1 MRHSHTLGD
10 LIAALSLGV
19 SGVALIAF
27 ALAFAGANLAYFDP
41 RPALVRLV
49 ESGRL
54 DWLLLVVGPAPYVAR
69 EVARDAAALLILLT
83 TSPKGALS

>member
-27 ALAFAGANLAYFDP
+27 ALSFAGANLAYFDP
-41 RPALVRLV
+41 RRWD
-49 ESGRL
+49 ESDRMVP
-54 DWLLLVVGPAPYVAR
+54 LLIAVGPVLVAVR
-69 EVARDAAALLILLT
+69 EAARDAAALLILLT
-83 TSPKGALS
+83 TSPKGAMT